1 MSLHLCSD
9 TVAGNEGEALWKQLD
24 NSLILLCLQAQKIVP
39 FPLKTTEK
47 GGPYVDNS
55 QTEGGNKLIWAG
67 QVERFAWAFS
77 EQWAPY
83 KKVIS
88 RNSQPA
94 SNRRA
99 IQLPWRTPAPEVVP
113 PANLRRH
120 VRPDLHDRDAEASGT
135 HAGRRTLEA
144 SRLRFCALDGPVRG
158 AAAPQSL
165 FHSSRPVGHSSACHR
180 VTALRG
186 LVSISCQWRSSSP
199 RAYMNGPS
207 TVLPRRR

>member
-1 MSLHLCSD
+1 MFLHLYTD
-9 TVAGNEGEALWKQLD
+9 TVAGNEGEALGKQLD
-24 NSLILLCLQAQKIVP
+24 NSLVLLCLHAQKIVP
-39 FPLKTTEK
+39 FPLKSKEK

-99 IQLPWRTPAPEVVP
+99 IQLPCTHSVGGCASGKPQAPRAARPA
-113 PANLRRH
+113 
-120 VRPDLHDRDAEASGT
+120 RDAEASGT
-135 HAGRRTLEA
+135 PARRRELEA
-144 SRLRFCALDGPVRG
+144 RRLRFCVRDGPVLRD
-158 AAAPQSL
+158 AAPQSL

>member
-1 MSLHLCSD
+1 M
-9 TVAGNEGEALWKQLD
+9 TYVP
-24 NSLILLCLQAQKIVP
+24 ILLPAMKVKHCGSNLTIHSYCYASRHKKIVP

-99 IQLPWRTPAPEVVP
+99 IQLPWHTQRRRLCLWQTSGATCDPTCTIETRKRAAHTQGGGRWRPAAFDCAPSTGRCGGP
-113 PANLRRH
+113 QRLSRSST
-120 VRPDLHDRDAEASGT
+120 RPDPWGT
-135 HAGRRTLEA
+135 R
-144 SRLRFCALDGPVRG
+144 VR
-158 AAAPQSL
+158 A
-165 FHSSRPVGHSSACHR
+165 
-180 VTALRG
+180 
-186 LVSISCQWRSSSP
+186 
-199 RAYMNGPS
+199 
-207 TVLPRRR
+207 TV